1 MAQRKTQTGRPQRR
15 APRRV
20 QNRTTASGVEI
31 GARIKAARERAGITK
46 TKLAQDCGVTIT
58 MVMRYEHGISI
69 AGFDVM
75 DRIADSLGVSLDH
88 LRGKDVAA

>member
-1 MAQRKTQTGRPQRR
+1 MAQRKTQKGRPKRR

-20 QNRTTASGVEI
+20 QNRTTASGVEL

-46 TKLAQDCGVTIT
+46 TKLAQDTIT